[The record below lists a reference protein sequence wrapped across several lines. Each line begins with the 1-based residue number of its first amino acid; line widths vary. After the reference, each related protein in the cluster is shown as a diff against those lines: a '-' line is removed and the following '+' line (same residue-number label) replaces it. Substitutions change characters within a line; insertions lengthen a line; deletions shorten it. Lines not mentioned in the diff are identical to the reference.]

1 MAAAWWR
8 CWWKVDAGV
17 RKCERAG
24 LEVKTTANGRRA
36 VVHTQHLTGQSGW
49 RARPRP
55 GGGGASSWTGE
66 GRKGPVLFFFLLSP
80 TQRRFTRQLMVW
92 PPMRAV
98 QTARCGE
105 GLGEADGGSMG
116 GMNRKRYLYLCR
128 GRRTLSQRR
137 QSHGN
142 GTHDRTSAKL
152 RPLLNARDELVCR
165 GRVLVALPIASLDP
179 AWV

>member
-1 MAAAWWR
+1 MADEPWCIRNTSQAKA
-8 CWWKVDAGV
+8 DGAQGPD
-17 RKCERAG
+17 
-24 LEVKTTANGRRA
+24 
-36 VVHTQHLTGQSGW
+36 Q
-49 RARPRP
+49 
-55 GGGGASSWTGE
+55 GGGL
-66 GRKGPVLFFFLLSP
+66 PVGQARDDRALFFFFLLSP

-152 RPLLNARDELVCR
+152 RPLLNARGELVCR
-165 GRVLVALPIASLDP
+165 GCVLVALPMASLDP